1 MSFLLNLFR
10 NKYTITLRTNKQNMA
25 GFNENNNYTL
35 YLTANGG
42 ETLYDVLR
50 NFNNFRSPRNQIN
63 FNQIN
68 NVTINRNMVIY
79 V

>member
-25 GFNENNNYTL
+25 GFNESNNYTL

-63 FNQIN
+63 LNQIN
-68 NVTINRNMVIY
+68 NVTINKNMVIY